1 MFVGIIHVHTW
12 CIVANLKKVY
22 YIFRLASKYCVWWRL
37 GNMKKKTQWNEVL
50 RDVSTL
56 EHSFSESLIIQ
67 EENWNENHNWGH
79 VYVFM
84 RKRRLFCSFSPSV
97 HTQTLIQRFRKRVW
111 KWRLSKTLRCRVD
124 GRKQRLLKT
133 VLIWKRIR
141 VDVAWD
147 VFWYRGKGHSQ
158 IKPQFYLDFLF
169 INTDSFQ
176 KPYKELR
183 IRSSLLHFPWFK
195 NFNAK
200 RIC

>member
-1 MFVGIIHVHTW
+1 MTVG
-12 CIVANLKKVY
+12 
-22 YIFRLASKYCVWWRL
+22 KYEEKNTVKR
-37 GNMKKKTQWNEVL
+37 
-50 RDVSTL
+50 STL
-56 EHSFSESLIIQ
+56 RCFDAGTFFLRIINNSRGKLKWKSQLRPRIRFHAKTETFLFVFAFRPHANAYSAFSKVSVFT
-67 EENWNENHNWGH
+67 EN
-79 VYVFM
+79 V
-84 RKRRLFCSFSPSV
+84 
-97 HTQTLIQRFRKRVW
+97 FRKRVR

-124 GRKQRLLKT
+124 GRKRRLLKT